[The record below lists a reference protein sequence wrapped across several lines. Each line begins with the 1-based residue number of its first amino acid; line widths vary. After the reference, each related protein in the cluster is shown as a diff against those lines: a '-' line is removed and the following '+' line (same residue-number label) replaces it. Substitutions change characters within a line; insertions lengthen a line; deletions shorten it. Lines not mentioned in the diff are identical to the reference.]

1 VSSIRNLL
9 CAALAVGILFSA
21 PSAEARF
28 GKRSS
33 SSDSSK
39 SKTHSAT
46 AVGDDDDDDDDDDA
60 PRRRRSSGSS
70 GASFLV
76 DVLFSLFVHTRPP
89 VAYVA
94 PPPEPVAAEPVY
106 AEPVTAQ
113 PMPSSEVR
121 SSPARPS
128 PLSAR
133 MGVDGAALTTAA
145 GLSAF
150 LAIEG
155 VRAGMD
161 ARALGLILPTDDGTE
176 GTDKITLMNFHLT
189 YALLSQE
196 RARLRLEGG
205 ISTAHAPDLT
215 ALGPSI
221 ALSFEACLVGNLDL
235 ELRAQGTPYPY
246 RQLDAQAGL
255 ALHLNA
261 LVLRGGWRG
270 LYLSDNGVVDDVV
283 HEEILGGPF
292 VGLGFAF

>member
-1 VSSIRNLL
+1 MSSIRNLL

-28 GKRSS
+28 GKHSS
-33 SSDSSK
+33 SSDSSDSK
-39 SKTHSAT
+39 SHKAT
-46 AVGDDDDDDDDDDA
+46 AVGDDDDDDDDDA
-60 PRRRRSSGSS
+60 PRRRRSGSSS
-70 GASFLV
+70 GASFLL
-76 DVLFSLFVHTRPP
+76 DVLFALILDTRPAA
-89 VAYVA
+89 AYVA
-94 PPPEPVAAEPVY
+94 PPPEPVQAEPV
-106 AEPVTAQ
+106 ASA
-113 PMPSSEVR
+113 EVR
-121 SSPARPS
+121 STPAQPS

-133 MGVDGAALTTAA
+133 LGVDGAALTTAA

-150 LAIEG
+150 LGVEG
-155 VRAGMD
+155 IRAGMD
-161 ARALGLILPTDDGTE
+161 ARALGLILPTDDGTG

-196 RARLRLEGG
+196 RARLRVEGG
-205 ISTAHAPDLT
+205 ISSAHAPDLT

-270 LYLSDNGVVDDVV
+270 LYLSDNGLVDDVV
-283 HEEILGGPF
+283 HEEVLGGPF